1 MKTGHMTNYN
11 HQESMNSPTK
21 GFHGLGIAPRLLE
34 ALDRLQF
41 AEPTPIQERSIPVA
55 IEGHD
60 LIGIAQTGTGK
71 TLAFGI
77 PMLQRLAQMKGCG
90 LVLLPTRELAL
101 QIDEALV
108 ELGRSFGLRTAV
120 LIGGASM
127 VVQQQQIRKKPHVII
142 ATPGRLLDHLERR
155 SVHLAEVR
163 VLVLDEA
170 DRMLDM
176 GFAPQI
182 NKIFAA
188 LPMSDRQTLLFC
200 ATMPKEIVAIAQRH
214 MKLPISV
221 EIARPGTTV
230 DQVSQEVFFIAKEDK
245 GRLLEL
251 LLQQCPGPVLVF
263 TRTKFG
269 AKRLTQRVRV
279 MGHHAA
285 EIHSNR
291 SLAQRRDALDGFKSG
306 KYRVLIATDIAARG
320 IDVTGIELVVNF
332 DLPTQ
337 AEDYVH
343 RIGRTA
349 RAGRTGRAV
358 SFAMFEERQD
368 VRSIERFIRT
378 TLPVKQLPVLPP
390 ARHEPHPAINQRQVG
405 GRRRQ
410 ANPQHRMRA
419 HRSRLGYAPRR
430 FR

>member
-1 MKTGHMTNYN
+1 MLLTGIFFIIEIMTNYN
-11 HQESMNSPTK
+11 QQKNASPLSK

-34 ALDRLQF
+34 ALERLKLV
-41 AEPTPIQERSIPVA
+41 EPTPIQERSIPVA

-90 LVLLPTRELAL
+90 LILLPTRELAI
-101 QIDEALV
+101 QVEQALA

-127 VVQQQQIRKKPHVII
+127 SVQQQHIRKNPHVII

-155 SVHLAEVR
+155 SVNLTGVR
-163 VLVLDEA
+163 ILVLDEA

-182 NKIFAA
+182 NKILAA
-188 LPMSDRQTLLFC
+188 LPATDRQTLLFS
-200 ATMPKEIVAIAQRH
+200 ATMPNEIVAIAKRH

-221 EIARPGTTV
+221 EIALSGTTV
-230 DQVSQEVFFIAKEDK
+230 EQVTQEVFFIAKEDK
-245 GRLLEL
+245 SRLLEL

-269 AKRLTQRVRV
+269 AKRLANHVRA
-279 MGHHAA
+279 MGQNAV

-291 SLAQRRDALDGFKSG
+291 SLAQRRDAMDGFKSG

-332 DLPTQ
+332 DLPAQ
-337 AEDYVH
+337 AGDYVH

-358 SFAMFEERQD
+358 SFATFEERQD
-368 VRSIERFIRT
+368 VRSIERLIRA
-378 TLPVKQLPVLPP
+378 TLPVKPLPVLPP
-390 ARHEPHPAINQRQVG
+390 ARHVPHPVKRQQTGPHRRMNAQRS
-405 GRRRQ
+405 
-410 ANPQHRMRA
+410 HF
-419 HRSRLGYAPRR
+419 GYSHRR